1 MVEMDRAP
9 MSYYSPYRL
18 EETYLAAPGKRF
30 AARVKDTTGP
40 LVTLQGTA
48 KRNSFANR
56 GLKGLRVGDRSRVRF
71 LTPADSPLHDC
82 SPCSHVH
89 ARRESFGIR
98 PSFAP
103 HANPNVAIRDFC
115 VAVSRRSV
123 SHRPPAC
130 CGRTRDGGAPA
141 GREYTVTNQCGRS
154 PPLSASTKPRLSAGT
169 PSSSTRRP
177 HAPANKAPAKKAS
190 PLPLA
195 RPGEIQR

>member
-1 MVEMDRAP
+1 MVWWRSREFLAGVMVEMDRAP

-103 HANPNVAIRDFC
+103 HANPNVAIRLL
-115 VAVSRRSV
+115 RR
-123 SHRPPAC
+123 C
-130 CGRTRDGGAPA
+130 
-141 GREYTVTNQCGRS
+141 
-154 PPLSASTKPRLSAGT
+154 
-169 PSSSTRRP
+169 
-177 HAPANKAPAKKAS
+177 
-190 PLPLA
+190 
-195 RPGEIQR
+195 